1 MALPPQF
8 LDELRARTP
17 LPAVIGRRVR
27 LARSGRQ
34 WKGCCPFH
42 GEKTPS
48 FYVYDDHYHC
58 FGCGAHGDAIGFV
71 MQSQGAGF
79 MEAVEQLASEAGL
92 EVPKPSPEAAEA
104 ERKRHDLV
112 SVLEA
117 ATTAYQRRLHLPEGR
132 AALDYLRGRGLT
144 DETIRHFGLGWSGEG
159 RGALVVELKR
169 DGIES
174 DLLTEAGL
182 LRGGDDGGRDGG
194 GRVSELFFNRVIFP
208 IRDRRGRVIS
218 FGGRTLGDGQ
228 PKYLNGPETA
238 LFSKR
243 RNLYALDLAR
253 AARGASIVVVEG
265 YMDVI
270 ALHQAGF
277 GGAVAPLGTALTEE
291 QLEELWR
298 LTPAPVLCFDGDAA
312 GARAAARSADLA
324 LPLLAPDRTL
334 RIAALPQ
341 GEDPDTMVRRQG
353 ISGFQAVL
361 DAARPLAEAL
371 YDLLREAGGERTPEQ
386 RAAFRTRLDAAARRI
401 PDRALS
407 EEYRRELQN
416 RFFDEQ
422 RKGRPGPW
430 RPGSQRFGQQR
441 LGEQRLGPQ
450 RPAATRTAPR
460 PAPSAERTI
469 IERTRVLTAILLRHP
484 NLLHDVEHAYAAL
497 GLPPPLDRLRHALLD
512 WAHDGAQEGAQTADV
527 LDSAA
532 LMSHLTVSGMAAEA
546 EQALAAVPVP
556 LPSCAS
562 PDVMPAEAEAGW
574 WHIFGFLNVDR
585 LREELELAR
594 VECSRDL
601 NQTTE
606 RRLVAMAEAL
616 RRVLSGEPDGID
628 LAA

>member
-1 MALPPQF
+1 
-8 LDELRARTP
+8 
-17 LPAVIGRRVR
+17 
-27 LARSGRQ
+27 
-34 WKGCCPFH
+34 
-42 GEKTPS
+42 
-48 FYVYDDHYHC
+48 
-58 FGCGAHGDAIGFV
+58 V
-71 MQSQGAGF
+71 M
-79 MEAVEQLASEAGL
+79 
-92 EVPKPSPEAAEA
+92 
-104 ERKRHDLV
+104 
-112 SVLEA
+112 
-117 ATTAYQRRLHLPEGR
+117 
-132 AALDYLRGRGLT
+132 
-144 DETIRHFGLGWSGEG
+144 
-159 RGALVVELKR
+159 
-169 DGIES
+169 
-174 DLLTEAGL
+174 
-182 LRGGDDGGRDGG
+182 
-194 GRVSELFFNRVIFP
+194 FP

-243 RNLYALDLAR
+243 RNLYALDQAR
-253 AARGASIVVVEG
+253 AARGAAIVVVEG

-277 GGAVAPLGTALTEE
+277 AGAVAPLGTALTEE

-353 ISGFQAVL
+353 NPAFQAVL

-371 YDLLREAGGERTPEQ
+371 YDLLREAGGEKTPEQ

-407 EEYRRELQN
+407 DEYRRELQN

-422 RKGRPGPW
+422 RRGRSGTWGAGAGPGA
-430 RPGSQRFGQQR
+430 RSGLQRFGQQR
-441 LGEQRLGPQ
+441 FGAQ

-460 PAPSAERTI
+460 PVPSADRAGV
-469 IERTRVLTAILLRHP
+469 ERTRVLTAILLRHP

-497 GLPPPLDRLRHALLD
+497 GLPAPLDRLRQALLG
-512 WAHDGAQEGAQTADV
+512 WAHGGGDEGAQTADV
-527 LDSAA
+527 LDSEA
-532 LMSHLTVSGMAAEA
+532 LMSHLRLSGMAAEA

-556 LPSCAS
+556 LPFCAS

-594 VECSRDL
+594 AECSRDL
-601 NQTTE
+601 TQATE

-616 RRVLSGEPDGID
+616 RKVLSGEPDGID